1 MPFDPSA
8 VTWMLFTF
16 WFVVYWILGGVFF
29 AIVAATRFIHTRK
42 AVFSCLFTGGSVVA
56 AYGAAVLGLILAR
69 PRGLRCP
76 ESVVAKGMLRDVA
89 TVRLQ
94 DVLLCDAKS
103 VMISGGLF
111 FALLLTVG
119 MVALLV
125 SRVEKQK

>member
-1 MPFDPSA
+1 
-8 VTWMLFTF
+8 MLFTF
-16 WFVVYWILGGVFF
+16 WFVAYWVFGGVFF

-42 AVFSCLFTGGSVVA
+42 AVFSCLFTGGSVIA
-56 AYGAAVLGLILAR
+56 AYGAAVLGLMLVR

-76 ESVVAKGMLRDVA
+76 EGLVAQGMFRDPA
-89 TVRLQ
+89 MVRLQ

-103 VMISGGLF
+103 LMIAGGLF